1 MSIVTLSF
9 NLSTI
14 PVIYQSTFLERVCQL
29 NLDYQSLTASLPV
42 APPAESLPKPNFV
55 AVDGDES
62 APVPATKKER
72 KSSWTNLTE
81 EQRKER
87 LAKLAAG
94 REAKKARKMSE
105 DSLERAAPPVAVAE
119 AVAAPASVPVES
131 PLEEMTLQ
139 PLRDI
144 MRTLQGKPTGV
155 KTTPKFPTK
164 EAIIAEIRRLRESAA
179 DGVAPSPSD
188 DAASETSS
196 KKERKNPWADLTPE
210 QKAERVAKTV
220 AARKAKKD
228 AATAVPDEGSA

>member
-9 NLSTI
+9 NLSAI
-14 PVIYQSTFLERVCQL
+14 PVIYQSTFLERLCQL
-29 NLDYQSLTASLPV
+29 NLEYQSLTASLPV

-55 AVDGDES
+55 AVQGDES
-62 APVPATKKER
+62 VPVPATKKER

-105 DSLERAAPPVAVAE
+105 DSLEQAAP
-119 AVAAPASVPVES
+119 VAAKN
-131 PLEEMTLQ
+131 LEEMEATGLYEILGGLMGVPADSPQ
-139 PLRDI
+139 FRDY
-144 MRTLQGKPTGV
+144 K
-155 KTTPKFPTK
+155 KFPNK
-164 EAIIAEIRRLRESAA
+164 QALIAEIRRLREGA
-179 DGVAPSPSD
+179 APSPSE

-196 KKERKNPWADLTPE
+196 KKVRKNPWADLTPE